1 MEAPLARRPDRPQRD
16 REQAQLLDRAMNM
29 EMPPIPGQ
37 NAVPVPNAN
46 LQAMAMQDNRD
57 LTYIANNGKT

>member
-1 MEAPLARRPDRPQRD
+1 
-16 REQAQLLDRAMNM
+16 MNM

-37 NAVPVPNAN
+37 NAVPVPSVD